1 MQPLRFPTE
10 KPTARRGFTLV
21 ELLVVIAIIGVLV
34 SLLLPAVQAAREAA
48 RRMQCQNNLHNLAL
62 AVLNYESARGD
73 LPPSGEMDLAFA
85 GRGAA
90 SRAFVAYSGPQ
101 FSCIV
106 RILPYIE
113 LQSLYDQFDFS
124 ISALEQDIN
133 TRPQETQPSFLLCPS
148 DSAVGLLYESATY
161 SNGRS
166 FAKGNYAAYCAPEH
180 AVSSK
185 IWPGALVNEPQSLS
199 RITDGTTNTIMLAEI
214 RTRAEPTDHR
224 GAWVLDWPAATVLAM
239 DMHGDVG
246 SLLNIA
252 DQPKLDLPYKPA
264 LQYAKYALTPN
275 LPTGNL
281 GIDELR
287 ECDNAAEA
295 KLLGMDCVTGR
306 NDYTAAP
313 RSLHVGGV
321 NATNVDGSIR
331 FLRDEIDPL
340 VLAVLISIND
350 GISNGLD
357 E

>member
-1 MQPLRFPTE
+1 MSPIHAGNQLRS
-10 KPTARRGFTLV
+10 KVKQGFTLV

-62 AVLNYESARGD
+62 AVLNYESSRGD
-73 LPPSGEMDLAFA
+73 LPPSTEMDRAFSGRGGA
-85 GRGAA
+85 GRAL
-90 SRAFVAYSGPQ
+90 SAYTGPQ
-101 FSCIV
+101 YSWIAK
-106 RILPYIE
+106 ILPYIE
-113 LQSLYDQFDFS
+113 MQSLHDQFDFNVS
-124 ISALEQDIN
+124 VLEQDIN
-133 TRPQETQPSFLLCPS
+133 TRPQEAQPSFMLCPS
-148 DSAVGLLYESATY
+148 DSAAGLLYKSATF

-180 AVSSK
+180 AISSM

-199 RITDGTTNTIMLAEI
+199 RITDGTTNTIMLTEI

-224 GAWVLDWPAATVLAM
+224 GAWALDWPAATVLAM

-252 DQPKLDLPYKPA
+252 EQINLDLPYKPA
-264 LQYAKYALTPN
+264 TQYIKYALTPN
-275 LPTGNL
+275 LSPGHL

-287 ECDNAAEA
+287 ECDNPAEA
-295 KLLGMDCVTGR
+295 ALLGMECVTGR
-306 NDYTAAP
+306 NDYTASP

-321 NATNVDGSIR
+321 NATNVDGSVR

-340 VLAVLISIND
+340 ILGTLISIND
-350 GISNGLD
+350 GLN
-357 E
+357 